1 MPSKIPTRAEH
12 DLRIRRI
19 WTICISL
26 SLLFFLAM
34 GGTVI
39 GMASVGYDSKSIVN
53 VLLIAVYIVVPLY
66 GVGYMGPAFAT
77 SLVMGHR
84 GIEIGE
90 KTSETMD
97 SFAADIKPILRDA
110 RDVIGEVKELV
121 EQFKSQ
127 NPKAI
132 VDFIEKLSKD
142 GTVDRVA
149 KSIET
154 VAKKI
159 GDVLEPKNRLPG
171 ASKEHL
177 LSGSEDPKSS
187 DSTL

>member
-1 MPSKIPTRAEH
+1 MTFKIPTREEH
-12 DLRIRRI
+12 DRRIRRI
-19 WTICISL
+19 WTVCIAIATVC
-26 SLLFFLAM
+26 FLAM

-39 GMASVGYDSKSIVN
+39 GMASTGYDSKSIVN

-77 SLVMGHR
+77 SLVMGRR

-97 SFAADIKPILRDA
+97 EFARDIKPILRDA
-110 RDVIGEVKELV
+110 QDVIGEVKKLV
-121 EQFKSQ
+121 RQFESQ
-127 NPKAI
+127 NPKAV
-132 VDFIEKLSKD
+132 VDFIEKLARD

-149 KSIET
+149 KSVET

-159 GDVLEPKNRLPG
+159 HEALESRKGEPGISREDLLGLPPR
-171 ASKEHL
+171 
-177 LSGSEDPKSS
+177 SESPG
-187 DSTL
+187 STL